1 MSKKSELNSC
11 DHRNM
16 DTFLGHMLDDYK
28 AGVITREDAVSSLA
42 HVMAAI
48 DVGNYPEV
56 RSWLEQGRKL
66 LRQE

>member
-1 MSKKSELNSC
+1 
-11 DHRNM
+11 M